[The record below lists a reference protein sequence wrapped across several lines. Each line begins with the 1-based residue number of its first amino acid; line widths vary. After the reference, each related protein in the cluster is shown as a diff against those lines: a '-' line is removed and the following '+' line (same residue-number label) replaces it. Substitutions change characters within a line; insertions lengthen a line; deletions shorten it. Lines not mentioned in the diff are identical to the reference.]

1 MNPEDL
7 AKLRSEYQSLRQDA
21 ISEYRQTLK
30 ADALLSTLRKCA
42 DLTLTRLLALCPL
55 PKGAALA
62 AVGGY
67 GRGELYPFS
76 DVDLLILLPCD
87 PDPAEEVSLGSLVT
101 AMWDLGLEPGYSIR
115 TIDQCIAEASADITV
130 ETSMLET
137 RWIAGSKK
145 LIQTF
150 ISAMKKH
157 LDPYKFF
164 QAKRAEMQQRHA
176 RYQDTPYALEPNCKE
191 SPGGLRDLQVIMWMA
206 RAAGFGTS
214 WQQIARAG
222 LLTTLEAR
230 DLKRAEQAFKRLR
243 IELHLLVKRREDR
256 LLFDLQHGMA
266 EVYGLTA
273 TPNRRASEILMQRY
287 YWAARLVTQLNTLLV
302 QNIEEKLLPFDEA
315 DAQVIDENYIARHHR
330 LDIVD
335 EELFERDPSQLLNV
349 FIVMEQHPEL
359 TELSGRAMRA
369 IWHAR
374 HLINVDFRR
383 APNNKIAFLSILQ
396 QPQGIVHALRRMTML
411 NILPRYL
418 PSFRRVVGQMQHDLF
433 HVYTVDQHTLAVIR
447 NLRRFTMP
455 EHAQEYP
462 LATRLMAA
470 LEKHWL
476 LYVAA
481 LFHDIAKGR
490 GGDHSALGA
499 VEVQRFAR
507 SHFMSAEDTELLVF
521 LVRNHLSMSQVAQK
535 QDLSDPQVIQDFAH
549 LVGDT
554 RKLSALYLLTIADI
568 RGTSPKV
575 WNAWKGKLLE
585 NLFSQT
591 RAALGG
597 SLDDT
602 NTVLRQRME
611 QAAGLTRLAG
621 LRDETR
627 EEFWKQLDVAYFLRH
642 EAPDIAWHTRHLYY
656 RPAPDTTIVKAR
668 PTEGA
673 EGLQVLVYTKDVA
686 DLFARIC
693 TYFGAHGFSI
703 QDCRIHTTRTG
714 YALDSFI
721 VLPIDTTDD
730 LRTQATLIEHELA
743 RSLDAPSENAQSL
756 NGYIGI
762 RPSRISKAFPV
773 PPVVELHPDE
783 GSQNWR
789 LDLIATDRPGLL
801 GDIAQVFVANEVDLQ
816 TAKVMTLGDRVED
829 VFVIRGEKL
838 NHPRTQRQFER
849 ALLDAITQEKSH
861 VS

>member
-1 MNPEDL
+1 MKPEDL
-7 AKLRSEYQSLRQDA
+7 VRLRTEYQDIRRQA
-21 ISEYRQTLK
+21 IGQYRQTLK
-30 ADALLSTLRKCA
+30 ADTLLSTLRRCA
-42 DLTLTRLLALCPL
+42 DSTLTKLLELCPL

-76 DVDLLILLPCD
+76 DVDLLILLQRD
-87 PDPAEEVSLGSLVT
+87 PDPAEETALGTLVT
-101 AMWDLGLEPGYSIR
+101 AMWDLGLEPGYSVR
-115 TIDQCIAEASADITV
+115 TIDQCIAEAAGDITV

-145 LIQTF
+145 LIRTF
-150 ISAMKKH
+150 ITAMKEH

-206 RAAGFGTS
+206 RAAGFGSS
-214 WQQIARAG
+214 WQQIAKAG
-222 LLTTLEAR
+222 LLTKLEAR

-266 EVYGLTA
+266 EVYGLSATA
-273 TPNRRASEILMQRY
+273 NRRASEILMQRY

-302 QNIEEKLLPFDEA
+302 QNIEERLVPFNED
-315 DAQVIDENYIARHHR
+315 DAQVIDDNYIARHHR
-330 LDIVD
+330 LDIID
-335 EELFERDPSQLLNV
+335 DELFERDPSQLLNV

-374 HLINVDFRR
+374 HLINAEFRR
-383 APNNKIAFLSILQ
+383 AQNNKKAFLSILQ

-418 PSFRRVVGQMQHDLF
+418 PQFRRVVGQMQHDLF

-470 LEKHWL
+470 LQDHWL

-499 VEVQRFAR
+499 IEVERFAR
-507 SHFMSAEDTELLVF
+507 SHLLQAEDTELLVF
-521 LVRNHLSMSQVAQK
+521 LVRNHLAMSQVAQK
-535 QDLSDPQVIQDFAH
+535 QDLSDPQVIQEFAQ
-549 LVGDT
+549 LVGT
-554 RKLSALYLLTIADI
+554 ARKLSALYLLTIADI

-591 RAALGG
+591 SAALGG

-602 NTVLRQRME
+602 NTILRQRME

-673 EGLQVLVYTKDVA
+673 EGLQVLVYTKDAA

-693 TYFGAHGFSI
+693 AYFGVHGFSI

-730 LRTQATLIEHELA
+730 LRTQATLIEHELTKA
-743 RSLDAPSENAQSL
+743 LDTPTDQPKQPA
-756 NGYIGI
+756 GYVGV
-762 RPSRISKAFPV
+762 RPSRLSKAFPV

-801 GDIAQVFVANEVDLQ
+801 GDIAQVFVANAIDLQ

-829 VFVIRGEKL
+829 VFVIRGEAL
-838 NHPRTQRQFER
+838 NQPRTQRQFER
-849 ALLDAITQEKSH
+849 SVLDAITQEKNH

>member
-1 MNPEDL
+1 MTPADL
-7 AKLRSEYQSLRQDA
+7 TKVRTEFQQLRTDAINRFRHSLRS
-21 ISEYRQTLK
+21 
-30 ADALLSTLRKCA
+30 DALLSALSRCADITLRK
-42 DLTLTRLLALCPL
+42 LLVLCPL
-55 PKGAALA
+55 PEGAALA

-67 GRGELYPFS
+67 GRGELYPYS
-76 DVDLLILLPCD
+76 DVDLLILLPRD
-87 PDPAEEVSLGSLVT
+87 PDPHEETSLGALVA
-101 AMWDLGLEPGYSIR
+101 AMWDVGLEPGYSVR
-115 TIDQCIAEASADITV
+115 TIEQCIKEAAADITV

-137 RWIAGSKK
+137 RWIAGSKN
-145 LIQTF
+145 LTQNF
-150 ISAMKKH
+150 ISEMKSH

-176 RYQDTPYALEPNCKE
+176 RFQDTPYALEPNCKE

-206 RAAGFGTS
+206 RAAGFGTT
-214 WQQIARAG
+214 WQQIAKAG

-230 DLKRAEQAFKRLR
+230 DLRKAEQAFKRVR

-266 EVYGLTA
+266 EVYGLVATA
-273 TPNRRASEILMQRY
+273 NRRASEIMMQRY

-302 QNIEEKLLPFDEA
+302 QNIEERLLPFSENDTQLI
-315 DAQVIDENYIARHHR
+315 DQNYVIRHHR
-330 LDIVD
+330 LDIVNED
-335 EELFERDPSQLLNV
+335 LFDKDPSQLLKV

-374 HLINVDFRR
+374 HLIDSKFRSD
-383 APNNKIAFLSILQ
+383 PENKQSFLSILQ

-418 PSFRRVVGQMQHDLF
+418 PVFRKVVGQMQHDLF
-433 HVYTVDQHTLAVIR
+433 HVYTVDQHTLAVVR

-462 LATRLMAA
+462 LATRLIAA
-470 LEKHWL
+470 LEKPWL

-490 GGDHSALGA
+490 GGDHSSLGA
-499 VEVQRFAR
+499 IEVKRFAR
-507 SHFMSAEDTELLVF
+507 SHMMTVEDTELLVF
-521 LVRNHLSMSQVAQK
+521 LVSHHLMMSQVAQK
-535 QDLSDPQVIQDFAH
+535 QDLSDPQVIQDFAMRM
-549 LVGDT
+549 GDT
-554 RKLSALYLLTIADI
+554 RKLTALYLLTIADI

-585 NLFSQT
+585 NLFTQT
-591 RAALGG
+591 SAALGG

-621 LRDETR
+621 LRDDTR
-627 EEFWKQLDVAYFLRH
+627 EAFWKQLDVAYFLRH

-656 RPAPDTTIVKAR
+656 RTAPDEAIVKAR

-673 EGLQVLVYTKDVA
+673 EGLQVMVYTKDVA

-693 TYFGAHGFSI
+693 MFFGTHGLNI

-721 VLPIDTTDD
+721 VLPVDTHDD
-730 LRTQATLIEHELA
+730 LRTQATLVEHELA
-743 RSLDAPSENAQSL
+743 KHL
-756 NGYIGI
+756 NSPITESNKFTQYGLN
-762 RPSRISKAFPV
+762 RPSRLSKAFPV
-773 PPVVELHPDE
+773 PPVVELYPDE
-783 GSQNWR
+783 DRKNWR

-801 GDIAQVFVANEVDLQ
+801 GDIAQVFVANNIDLQ

-829 VFVIRGEKL
+829 VFVISGEML
-838 NHPRTQRQFER
+838 LQPRSQRQFER
-849 ALLDAITQEKSH
+849 AVLDAITQGKTN